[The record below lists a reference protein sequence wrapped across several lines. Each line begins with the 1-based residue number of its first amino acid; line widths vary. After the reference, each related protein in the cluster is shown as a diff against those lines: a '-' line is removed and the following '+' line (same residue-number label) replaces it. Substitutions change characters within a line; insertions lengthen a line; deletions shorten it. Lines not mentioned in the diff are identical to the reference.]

1 MRKVTDL
8 LEDALNCPDY
18 DQRIN
23 FLLAGL
29 LSEEANDTPEKE
41 TVNRGYLKDIYEFC
55 YNYKGDKGDY
65 INRIADS
72 IRPYIEE

>member
-18 DQRIN
+18 DKRIN

-29 LSEEANDTPEKE
+29 LSADANDTPEKE
-41 TVNRGYLKDIYEFC
+41 ATNMKYLKDIYRFC
-55 YNYKGDKGDY
+55 CEYKGSKQEY
-65 INRIADS
+65 IKRTAEV
-72 IRPYIEE
+72 IRPYIS